1 MFACYCLYSLSCNLF
16 LFHLPRPLQR
26 DAGDEDGEVEEQL
39 RLLLLLERAYRE
51 GGLEGEACWARAT
64 CQAAAAA
71 EATSFPPG
79 SVGESAT
86 KILR

>member
-1 MFACYCLYSLSCNLF
+1 M
-16 LFHLPRPLQR
+16 
-26 DAGDEDGEVEEQL
+26 EEQL

-71 EATSFPPG
+71 AATEATSFPPG